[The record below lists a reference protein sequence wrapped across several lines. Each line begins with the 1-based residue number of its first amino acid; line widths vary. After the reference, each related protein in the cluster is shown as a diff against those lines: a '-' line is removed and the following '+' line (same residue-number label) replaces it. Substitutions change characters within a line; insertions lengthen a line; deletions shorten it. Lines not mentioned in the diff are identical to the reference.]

1 MAKENYT
8 PEEKKT
14 LKKMFWNSRLVFSSF
29 NMVKMEGNAFALT
42 MEPALDELY
51 KDKKEKAE
59 AMRRHDGF
67 FNTHAVLFSLIAGIT
82 YALERQKKET
92 GAVDDTTIE
101 NIKVALM
108 GPTAGIGDAFFF
120 NCLRVIAAG
129 IAIGLCSQANILG
142 VLLFILIYGGSQL
155 AGSWYLLK
163 TGYKYGTT
171 FIDTIFSSGLMQ
183 ALTKAASIMGIT
195 MVGAMVASSV
205 KVKLAWT
212 ITIGEASVVVLDILD
227 SIIPGALLLLDNI
240 YYEVITD
247 LNHICPDMLK
257 IMFKL
262 QPYSKFCLI
271 SDSNF
276 IAGLPTGTYIRYGR
290 ENYADEKGLILNSDG
305 RICGSGSWVL
315 RNIKQLVTKVGVPV
329 EQAFYMASINP
340 ARYLGTDGETGSLQ
354 TGKRADMIF
363 VNDDF
368 VCERTFVGGKLV
380 YDRNI
385 DTPETIFNAEALKL
399 KVN

>member
-1 MAKENYT
+1 
-8 PEEKKT
+8 
-14 LKKMFWNSRLVFSSF
+14 
-29 NMVKMEGNAFALT
+29 
-42 MEPALDELY
+42 
-51 KDKKEKAE
+51 
-59 AMRRHDGF
+59 MRRHDGF

-227 SIIPGALLLLDNI
+227 SIIPGILSIVLVFGLMKLI
-240 YYEVITD
+240 KKGYKPITLVFGILVIS
-247 LNHICPDMLK
+247 I
-257 IMFKL
+257 
-262 QPYSKFCLI
+262 
-271 SDSNF
+271 
-276 IAGLPTGTYIRYGR
+276 
-290 ENYADEKGLILNSDG
+290 
-305 RICGSGSWVL
+305 VL
-315 RNIKQLVTKVGVPV
+315 
-329 EQAFYMASINP
+329 AFF
-340 ARYLGTDGETGSLQ
+340 G
-354 TGKRADMIF
+354 IF
-363 VNDDF
+363 
-368 VCERTFVGGKLV
+368 
-380 YDRNI
+380 
-385 DTPETIFNAEALKL
+385 
-399 KVN
+399 

>member
-129 IAIGLCSQANILG
+129 IAIGLQFRID
-142 VLLFILIYGGSQL
+142 
-155 AGSWYLLK
+155 AGSDQGGQHHGYHHGRCNGSFFCKGK
-163 TGYKYGTT
+163 TG
-171 FIDTIFSSGLMQ
+171 M
-183 ALTKAASIMGIT
+183 
-195 MVGAMVASSV
+195 
-205 KVKLAWT
+205 
-212 ITIGEASVVVLDILD
+212 
-227 SIIPGALLLLDNI
+227 
-240 YYEVITD
+240 
-247 LNHICPDMLK
+247 
-257 IMFKL
+257 
-262 QPYSKFCLI
+262 
-271 SDSNF
+271 
-276 IAGLPTGTYIRYGR
+276 
-290 ENYADEKGLILNSDG
+290 
-305 RICGSGSWVL
+305 
-315 RNIKQLVTKVGVPV
+315 
-329 EQAFYMASINP
+329 
-340 ARYLGTDGETGSLQ
+340 
-354 TGKRADMIF
+354 
-363 VNDDF
+363 DDHHW
-368 VCERTFVGGKLV
+368 
-380 YDRNI
+380 
-385 DTPETIFNAEALKL
+385 
-399 KVN
+399 